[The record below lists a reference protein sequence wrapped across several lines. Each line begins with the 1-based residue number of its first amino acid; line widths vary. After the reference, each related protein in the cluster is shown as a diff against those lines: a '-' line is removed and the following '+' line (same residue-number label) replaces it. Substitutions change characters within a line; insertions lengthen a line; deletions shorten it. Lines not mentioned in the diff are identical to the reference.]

1 MNSKYWLII
10 FCLLSLTFIS
20 AYPEDITLKSGDK
33 VNGKII
39 KQNEKHIYVDL
50 GFTVLQIPLEEVA
63 KVEKP
68 GVETP
73 KETPTEADSEKFQ
86 DLVSFVTRKL
96 PAVTKKYTAT
106 EIMKDYNNSV
116 VQVFSARAWGT
127 GFVVS
132 PKGHIITNHHVI
144 EGETKI
150 GVTLFQ
156 QKGNT
161 FEQKRIEEV
170 TILAFNRYFDV
181 ALIQINEKDLE
192 GLNLKPICFGN
203 IDKLKKGDAVF
214 AVGNPG
220 MWTREGKEVLHQT
233 VSEGIISSRSR
244 DMNGIPYLQTTAAI
258 NPGNSGGPIFNSS
271 GEVVGLVTYKS
282 FWHEGIGFA
291 LPCNFIVEFIK
302 NMEAFVYNKENLN
315 FGYKYCPA
323 PRKKAPDVKKDK

>member
-1 MNSKYWLII
+1 MKRKYWVIV
-10 FCLLSLTFIS
+10 FCLLFLTFIS
-20 AYPEDITLKSGDK
+20 VYPEEITLKGGDK

-39 KQNEKHIYVDL
+39 KQTEKHIYVDL
-50 GFTVLQIPLEEVA
+50 GFTILQIPQEEID

-73 KETPTEADSEKFQ
+73 EVSPAEADTETSASV

-96 PAVTKKYTAT
+96 SPVTKKYTAT
-106 EIMKDYNNSV
+106 EIMKDYNDSV

-127 GFVVS
+127 GFVVT

-170 TILAFNRYFDV
+170 EILAFNRYFDI
-181 ALIQINEKDLE
+181 ALIQIKEKDLA
-192 GLNLKPICFGN
+192 GLTLKPVRFGN
-203 IDKLKKGDAVF
+203 MDKLKKGDAVF

-258 NPGNSGGPIFNSS
+258 NPGNSGGPIFNAT
-271 GEVVGLVTYKS
+271 GEVVGLVTYKN
-282 FWHEGIGFA
+282 FWQEGIGFA

-323 PRKKAPDVKKDK
+323 PRKKTDKKE